1 MAPPDR
7 LEEIT
12 LQLPMLPGM
21 ELEASRAASELATS
35 MQMSPDKVDAV
46 RHAVVEAFINAS
58 EHSDSRDRT
67 VYLTFEAH
75 ADALR
80 IVVEDRGHGFSPE
93 DVEPPRI
100 EEKLRAARKRG
111 WGLKIIQGLMDEVE
125 IRSSADGTT
134 IRMSKLR

>member
-1 MAPPDR
+1 MAPDRR

-21 ELEASRAASELATS
+21 ELEASRAASDVAAS
-35 MQMSPDKVDAV
+35 MQMSPDKIDAV

-58 EHSDSRDRT
+58 EHSDSSDRT
-67 VYLTFEAH
+67 VYLTFEPGP
-75 ADALR
+75 DALR
-80 IVVEDRGHGFSPE
+80 IVVEDRGHGFSPAE
-93 DVEPPRI
+93 VEQPRI

-125 IRSSADGTT
+125 IQSGNDGTT
-134 IRMSKLR
+134 IRMSKML